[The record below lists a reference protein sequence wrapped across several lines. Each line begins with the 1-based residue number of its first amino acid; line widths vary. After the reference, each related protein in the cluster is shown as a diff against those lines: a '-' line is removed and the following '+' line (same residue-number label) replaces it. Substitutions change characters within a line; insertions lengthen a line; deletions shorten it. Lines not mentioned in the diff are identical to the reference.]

1 MRKAWPALLAL
12 SIIAACSDQNVTP
25 PASSTTA
32 QAPAFR
38 ANSTGAQRLIAA
50 DLPLVPIGADH
61 AVRAPELVRAA
72 YEFAA
77 RHPEVLNYIP
87 CFCGCERLGHR
98 GNTDCFVG
106 SRDKDGRVTEWET
119 HALGCEI
126 CLDVAL
132 ESMQMH
138 NAGASTSAIRA
149 AIDKKFADRGQTMGT
164 PMPPH
169 KGMSHEN

>member
-12 SIIAACSDQNVTP
+12 SVIAACSDQNVTP
-25 PASSTTA
+25 PASSSAA
-32 QAPAFR
+32 QTPAFR
-38 ANSTGAQRLIAA
+38 TMSTGAQRTIAA
-50 DLPLVPIGADH
+50 DLPLLPIGVDH
-61 AVRAPELVRAA
+61 AVRAPEIVRAA

-87 CFCGCERLGHR
+87 CFCGCERRGHR

-106 SRDKDGRVTEWET
+106 SRDAKTGRVIEWET
-119 HALGCEI
+119 HALGCEV

-138 NAGASTSAIRA
+138 NSGASTSAIRA
-149 AIDKKFADRGQTMGT
+149 AIDKKYGSQTMGT

-169 KGMSHEN
+169 KGTSHED